1 MSLASA
7 GRPSAWRA
15 SSTPSSSKLS
25 RIAAIAWVR
34 RVSCWRGAARGEVV
48 RLRVLR
54 IDAAAGEDVGTGRE
68 AGGGRAPRHQQL
80 EAGRGVAQQQHGG
93 GCAHRHGLAMGVELL
108 CGADH
113 GGIIGSGRATCL
125 KRQAACISS
134 RDHDLPGRLRR
145 VDVVAR
151 TLQEPL
157 GKVLGQPVVIDYK
170 PGAAGN
176 IASEFVARSRPD
188 GYTLVFGTAATHGSN
203 AALYKKLPFDVE
215 ADFVP
220 VAPIIDVS
228 NVLTINPDVMN
239 VKTLKEFV
247 ELVKANPGKF
257 NYASTGNGTGTHM
270 AFAEFNSRLG
280 LNMTHVPYKG
290 GPEAMTAVL
299 KGETCCIMNQVQT
312 VLTQYKAGKVRLLG
326 VTTAKRVAAIQEVPA
341 IAESGLPGTQG
352 FDSTTWFALFAPK
365 GTDARSSPSSMAPS
379 RPCWRTP
386 RSRASSKA
394 PATRCASSR
403 RSSSSRRCTPTA

>member
-1 MSLASA
+1 MLQLIERLGHNGGSPALQEIALHPTTNHFPL
-7 GRPSAWRA
+7 RRA
-15 SSTPSSSKLS
+15 L
-25 RIAAIAWVR
+25 V
-34 RVSCWRGAARGEVV
+34 
-48 RLRVLR
+48 
-54 IDAAAGEDVGTGRE
+54 AAAALVLLPF
-68 AGGGRAPRHQQL
+68 AQAQAP
-80 EAGRGVAQQQHGG
+80 
-93 GCAHRHGLAMGVELL
+93 
-108 CGADH
+108 ADWPDRPVNV
-113 GGIIGSGRATCL
+113 IMTFPAGSG
-125 KRQAACISS
+125 
-134 RDHDLPGRLRR
+134 

-203 AALYKKLPFDVE
+203 AALYKKLAFDVE

-220 VAPIIDVS
+220 VAPILDVS

-280 LNMTHVPYKG
+280 LAMTHVPYKG

-326 VTTAKRVAAIQEVPA
+326 VTTAKRVAAIQEVPS

-365 GTDARSSPSSMAPS
+365 GTDAKVVARLNGAIKTVLENPEIKAKLEGAGNTVRIESPEQFRQTVHAN
-379 RPCWRTP
+379 RVKW
-386 RSRASSKA
+386 AEVVKA
-394 PATRCASSR
+394 ANVTID
-403 RSSSSRRCTPTA
+403 